1 LIDATLINLCAE
13 HPAHL
18 LDPST
23 GCPATEDTLSRVLP
37 PSLARMEL
45 TTEPKIPIPPELA
58 ELYSKFRPT
67 PLMEAERFAE
77 ALGTDCRIY
86 VKDEGT
92 TPSGNH
98 KANSALWVAYHCA
111 RDGVGTLATETTGN
125 WGVALAQAAA
135 RFDLRVICFL
145 DAASAAARPD
155 RAAMM
160 RDAGADVMVVGEDG
174 DADFDPLVLSANAAI
189 DYVREME
196 DVWYIFG
203 SVYNYFILPQTMVG
217 QEALAQLG
225 GEAPDVVVGSC
236 GGGANLLGIAA
247 PFLGLPGVDVVC
259 AESEHCPIVSAGVL
273 GDYSID
279 DRNFYPRLRTYGLDR
294 LLGSEYIGGLG
305 STIVAA
311 PVAAFHRQG
320 DLTTRTFTSAE
331 AVKAARLFE
340 ESEGRAVALET
351 GYQLAAV
358 VAEAKARA
366 GQRILVNISST
377 GHSRF
382 A

>member
-1 LIDATLINLCAE
+1 MIDATLINLSAE

-18 LDPST
+18 LDPVT
-23 GCPATEDTLSRVLP
+23 GRLATEESLARVLP
-37 PSLARMEL
+37 PRLARMEL
-45 TTEPKIPIPPELA
+45 TDEPTIPVPAELA
-58 ELYSKFRPT
+58 ELYGTFRPT
-67 PLMEAERFAE
+67 PLFEATRFAA
-77 ALGTDCRIY
+77 ALGTDCRIH

-111 RDGVGTLATETTGN
+111 QDGVRTLATETTGN

-135 RFDLRVICFL
+135 RFGLEVLCFL
-145 DAASAAARPD
+145 DSASAAARPD

-160 RDAGADVMVVGEDG
+160 REAGAEVVVVGEDR
-174 DADFDPLVLSANAAI
+174 ADGFDPLVLSANAAI
-189 DYVREME
+189 DHVREMPG
-196 DVWYIFG
+196 VRYIFG
-203 SVYNYFILPQTMVG
+203 SVYNYFILPQTLVG

-225 GEAPDVVVGSC
+225 GETPDVVVGSC

-247 PFLGLPGVDVVC
+247 PFLGRPGVDVVC
-259 AESEHCPIVSAGVL
+259 AESEHCPVVSAGVF

-279 DRNFYPRLRTYGLDR
+279 DRDFYPRLRTYGLER

-305 STIVAA
+305 STLVAA
-311 PVAAFHRQG
+311 PVAAFHRRG
-320 DLTTRTFTSAE
+320 DLATRTFTSAE

-340 ESEGRAVALET
+340 ECEGRAVALET

-358 VAEAKARA
+358 VAEARARSR
-366 GQRILVNISST
+366 QRILVNISST

>member
-1 LIDATLINLCAE
+1 MELSTEPAIDIPGE
-13 HPAHL
+13 L
-18 LDPST
+18 LD
-23 GCPATEDTLSRVLP
+23 
-37 PSLARMEL
+37 
-45 TTEPKIPIPPELA
+45 
-58 ELYSKFRPT
+58 LYGEFRPT
-67 PLMEAERFAE
+67 PLFEARRFAE
-77 ALGTDCRIY
+77 TIGTDCRIY

-98 KANSALWVAYHCA
+98 KANSALWIAYHCA
-111 RDGVGTLATETTGN
+111 LDGVGTIATETTGN

-135 RFDLRVICFL
+135 RFDLDVLCFL
-145 DAASAAARPD
+145 DTASAAARPD

-160 RDAGADVMVVGEDG
+160 RDAGAEVVVVGEEG
-174 DADFDPLVLSANAAI
+174 GGDFDPLVLSANAAI
-189 DYVREME
+189 DHVRAMK

-203 SVYNYFILPQTMVG
+203 SVYNYFILPQTLVG

-225 GEAPDVVVGSC
+225 GDAPDVVVGSC

-247 PFLGLPGVDVVC
+247 PFLGRPGVEVVC
-259 AESEHCPIVSAGVL
+259 AESEHCPIVSAGVF
-273 GDYSID
+273 GEYSID
-279 DRNFYPRLRTYGLDR
+279 DRDFYPRLRTYGLER

-311 PVAAFHRQG
+311 PVAHFHRQG
-320 DLTTRTFTSAE
+320 QLATRTFTADD
-331 AVKAARLFE
+331 AGKAARIFA
-340 ESEGRAVALET
+340 ESEGRTVALET

-358 VAEAKARA
+358 IAEARSRSRE
-366 GQRILVNISST
+366 RILVNISST

>member
-1 LIDATLINLCAE
+1 MIDVPLINLSAE
-13 HPAHL
+13 HPARL
-18 LDPST
+18 LDPVT
-23 GCPATEDTLSRVLP
+23 GRPATEETLSRVLP
-37 PSLARMEL
+37 PRLARMEL
-45 TTEPKIPIPPELA
+45 ATEPTIPVPPELA
-58 ELYSKFRPT
+58 ELYGTFRPT
-67 PLMEAERFAE
+67 PLFKAERFAE
-77 ALGTDCRIY
+77 VLGTDCAIY

-111 RDGVGTLATETTGN
+111 LDGVGTLATETTGN

-135 RFDLRVICFL
+135 EFDLGVLCFL

-160 RDAGADVMVVGEDG
+160 REAGAEVRVVGDDAG
-174 DADFDPLVLSANAAI
+174 ADFDPLVLSANAAI
-189 DYVREME
+189 DHVRAME

-217 QEALAQLG
+217 QEALAQLD

-259 AESEHCPIVSAGVL
+259 AESEHCPVVSAGVL

-279 DRNFYPRLRTYGLDR
+279 DRDFYPRLRTYGLER
-294 LLGSEYIGGLG
+294 LLDSEYIGGLG

-311 PVAAFHRQG
+311 PVAAFHERG
-320 DLTTRTFTSAE
+320 ELKTRTCTSAE

-340 ESEGRAVALET
+340 EAEGRAVALET

-358 VAEAKARA
+358 IAEARARR
-366 GQRILVNISST
+366 GERILVNISST